1 MKKEKEFPEETALT
15 PEEEEFLTLELQEE
29 EEVVSRFTFK
39 QKLILIG
46 TGIFSFLIFTVWL
59 FPLDEIVRSS
69 LYSSSVKTG
78 TIINFRD
85 LSISVLGNVTLDSL
99 EVTTSSNLKIKAE
112 EAVLKTSLFG
122 LIKKKFDGKFKL
134 VSLKIDTE
142 NGPLAKIRN
151 FEGKGKFDNLDQG
164 ISRINGALDLE
175 IPAGPSSGMIQELPE
190 IPLLGELKNITIKK
204 FLTKVNLQGGNLIF
218 NDFTLDT
225 SIARFDITGNIRL
238 SENMSFSQLNLR
250 ICLELDRNFALER
263 QDIADMLTLLEK
275 QSGSKCIPVM
285 GTFGKPDV
293 KIPGLTG
300 PPALP
305 GTPPVPGSP

>member
-1 MKKEKEFPEETALT
+1 M
-15 PEEEEFLTLELQEE
+15 QEE
-29 EEVVSRFTFK
+29 EEEAAPRFTLK

-46 TGIFSFLIFTVWL
+46 TGVFSFLIFTIWL
-59 FPLDEIVRSS
+59 FPLDEIIRSS
-69 LYSSSVKTG
+69 LNSSSAKTG
-78 TIINFRD
+78 TIVNFRD
-85 LSISVLGNVTLDSL
+85 LSISLLGNITLDTL
-99 EVTTSSNLKIKAE
+99 EITTSSNLKIKTE
-112 EAVLKTSLFG
+112 EAVLKTSLIG

-151 FEGKGKFDNLDQG
+151 FEGQGKFDNLDQG
-164 ISRINGALDLE
+164 LTRMNGSLDLE
-175 IPAGPSSGMIQELPE
+175 IPAGSSSGMIQELPE

-238 SENMSFSQLNLR
+238 SESMSFSQLNLR

-275 QSGSKCIPVM
+275 QSGAKCIPVL
-285 GTFGKPDV
+285 GTVNKPEV
-293 KIPGLTG
+293 KVPGLTG
-300 PPALP
+300 PPAP
-305 GTPPVPGSP
+305 GTP

>member
-1 MKKEKEFPEETALT
+1 MKEKEFQEETALT
-15 PEEEEFLTLELQEE
+15 REEEEFLTLELQEE
-29 EEVVSRFTFK
+29 EEEAAPRFTLK

-46 TGIFSFLIFTVWL
+46 TGVFSFLLFTIWL
-59 FPLDEIVRSS
+59 FPLDEIIRSS
-69 LYSSSVKTG
+69 LNSSSAKTG
-78 TIINFRD
+78 TIVNFRD
-85 LSISVLGNVTLDSL
+85 MSISLLGNVTLDTL
-99 EVTTSSNLKIKAE
+99 EITTSSNLKIKTE

-151 FEGKGKFDNLDQG
+151 FEGQGKFDNLDQG
-164 ISRINGALDLE
+164 LTRMNGNLDLE
-175 IPAGPSSGMIQELPE
+175 IPAGSSSGMIQELPE

-204 FLTKVNLQGGNLIF
+204 FLTKINLQGGNLIF

-275 QSGSKCIPVM
+275 QSGAKCIPVL
-285 GTFGKPDV
+285 GTINKPEV

-300 PPALP
+300 TPA
-305 GTPPVPGSP
+305 SP

>member
-1 MKKEKEFPEETALT
+1 MKKEEELQEETALT

-29 EEVVSRFTFK
+29 EEETLPRFTLK
-39 QKLILIG
+39 QKLILIA
-46 TGIFSFLIFTVWL
+46 TGVFSFLIFTIWL

-69 LYSSSVKTG
+69 LNSSSSQTG

-85 LSISVLGNVTLDSL
+85 LSISVLGNVTLDTL
-99 EVTTSSNLKIKAE
+99 EVTTPSNLKIKTE

-122 LIKKKFDGKFKL
+122 LMKRKFDGKFKL

-151 FEGKGKFDNLDQG
+151 FEGQGKIENLDQG
-164 ISRINGALDLE
+164 LARMNGSLDLE
-175 IPAGPSSGMIQELPE
+175 IPAGNNSGMIQELPE

-204 FLTKVNLQGGNLIF
+204 FLTKVVLQGGNLIF

-263 QDIADMLTLLEK
+263 QDIQDMLTLLEK
-275 QSGSKCIPVM
+275 QSSSKCIPVL
-285 GTFGKPDV
+285 GTVGKPEV

-300 PPALP
+300 PP
-305 GTPPVPGSP
+305 VPTAP

>member
-1 MKKEKEFPEETALT
+1 MKKEKEFQEETALT
-15 PEEEEFLTLELQEE
+15 REEEEFLTLELQEE
-29 EEVVSRFTFK
+29 EEEAAPRFTLK

-46 TGIFSFLIFTVWL
+46 TGVFSFLIFTIWL
-59 FPLDEIVRSS
+59 FPLDEIIRSS
-69 LYSSSVKTG
+69 LNSSSAKTG
-78 TIINFRD
+78 TIVNFRD
-85 LSISVLGNVTLDSL
+85 LSISLLGNITLDTL
-99 EVTTSSNLKIKAE
+99 EITTSSNLKIKTE
-112 EAVLKTSLFG
+112 EAVLKTSLIG

-151 FEGKGKFDNLDQG
+151 FEGQGKFDNLDQG
-164 ISRINGALDLE
+164 LTRMNGSLDLE
-175 IPAGPSSGMIQELPE
+175 IPAGSSSGMIQELPE

-238 SENMSFSQLNLR
+238 SESMSFSQLNLR

-275 QSGSKCIPVM
+275 QSGAKCIPVL
-285 GTFGKPDV
+285 GTVNKPEV
-293 KIPGLTG
+293 KVPGLTG
-300 PPALP
+300 PPAP
-305 GTPPVPGSP
+305 GTP

>member
-1 MKKEKEFPEETALT
+1 MKKEKKFQEETALT

-29 EEVVSRFTFK
+29 EEETAPRFTLK

-46 TGIFSFLIFTVWL
+46 TGLFSFLIFTVWL
-59 FPLDEIVRSS
+59 FPLDEVVRSS
-69 LYSSSVKTG
+69 LQSSSVKTG

-85 LSISVLGNVTLDSL
+85 LSISILGNVTLDTL
-99 EVTTSSNLKIKAE
+99 EITTSSNLKIKTE
-112 EAVLKTSLFG
+112 EAVLKTSLLG
-122 LIKKKFDGKFKL
+122 LIKKKFNGKFKL
-134 VSLKIDTE
+134 ISLKIDTE
-142 NGPLAKIRN
+142 NGPLAKIRS
-151 FEGKGKFDNLDQG
+151 FEGQGKFDNLDQG
-164 ISRINGALDLE
+164 FSRMSGTLDLE
-175 IPAGPSSGMIQELPE
+175 IPAGSSSGMIQELPE

-263 QDIADMLTLLEK
+263 QDIQDMLTLLEK
-275 QSGSKCIPVM
+275 QSGGKCIPVL
-285 GTFGKPDV
+285 GTINKPEV
-293 KIPGLTG
+293 KIPGLSG
-300 PPALP
+300 PP
-305 GTPPVPGSP
+305 GVP

>member
-1 MKKEKEFPEETALT
+1 MKKEKEFQEETALT
-15 PEEEEFLTLELQEE
+15 REEEEFLTLELQEE
-29 EEVVSRFTFK
+29 EEEAAPRFTLK

-46 TGIFSFLIFTVWL
+46 TGVFSFLIFTIWL
-59 FPLDEIVRSS
+59 FPLDEIIRSS
-69 LYSSSVKTG
+69 LNSSSAKTG
-78 TIINFRD
+78 TIVNFRD
-85 LSISVLGNVTLDSL
+85 LSISLLGNVTLDTL
-99 EVTTSSNLKIKAE
+99 EITTSSNLKIKTE
-112 EAVLKTSLFG
+112 EAVLKTSLIG

-151 FEGKGKFDNLDQG
+151 FEGQGKFDNLDQG
-164 ISRINGALDLE
+164 LTRMNGSLDLE
-175 IPAGPSSGMIQELPE
+175 IPAGSSSGMIQELPE

-238 SENMSFSQLNLR
+238 SESMSFSQLNLR

-275 QSGSKCIPVM
+275 QSGAKCIPVL
-285 GTFGKPDV
+285 GTVNKPEV
-293 KIPGLTG
+293 KVPGLTG
-300 PPALP
+300 PPAP
-305 GTPPVPGSP
+305 GTP

>member
-1 MKKEKEFPEETALT
+1 MKKEEELQEETALT

-29 EEVVSRFTFK
+29 EEESTPRFTLK
-39 QKLILIG
+39 QKLILIA
-46 TGIFSFLIFTVWL
+46 TGVFSFLIFTIWL

-69 LYSSSVKTG
+69 LNSSSTKTG

-85 LSISVLGNVTLDSL
+85 LSISILGNVTLDTL
-99 EVTTSSNLKIKAE
+99 EITTPSNLKIKTE
-112 EAVLKTSLFG
+112 EAVLKSSVFG
-122 LIKKKFDGKFKL
+122 LMKKKFDGKFKL
-134 VSLKIDTE
+134 ISLKIDTE
-142 NGPLAKIRN
+142 NGPLAKIRS
-151 FEGKGKFDNLDQG
+151 FEGQGKIENLDQG
-164 ISRINGALDLE
+164 LARMSGNLDLE
-175 IPAGPSSGMIQELPE
+175 IPAGNNSGMIQELPE

-204 FLTKVNLQGGNLIF
+204 FLTKINLSGGNLIF

-263 QDIADMLTLLEK
+263 QDISDMLTLLEK
-275 QSGSKCIPVM
+275 QSGGKCIPVL
-285 GTFGKPDV
+285 GTVGKPEV

-300 PPALP
+300 PPAAP
-305 GTPPVPGSP
+305 